1 VADLA
6 LTALSQLLPLDNKTT
21 LHYNTP
27 LLLLDPLFNKS
38 SRSILRH
45 VALLATP
52 ELSYLCHFRQA
63 FAMLCEV
70 CLNIF
75 RGSFP
80 RRNYEVPFHWRNP
93 KHHDSIES
101 LQRSALEDCDI
112 CLVFCDEIPSM
123 SLPGSENIQFSTT
136 FNFFLPDV
144 YASTENLEFTA
155 KVDRDI
161 RSYNFICE
169 PTTGTRISS

>member
-1 VADLA
+1 
-6 LTALSQLLPLDNKTT
+6 
-21 LHYNTP
+21 
-27 LLLLDPLFNKS
+27 
-38 SRSILRH
+38 
-45 VALLATP
+45 
-52 ELSYLCHFRQA
+52 
-63 FAMLCEV
+63 MLCEV

-80 RRNYEVPFHWRNP
+80 RGDPEVPFLWGDP
-93 KHHDSIES
+93 KHHGSIES
-101 LQRSALEDCDI
+101 LQRSALEHCDI

-136 FNFFLPDV
+136 FKFHLIENT
-144 YASTENLEFTA
+144 STGNLEFTA

-161 RSYNFICE
+161 RYYNFFCE